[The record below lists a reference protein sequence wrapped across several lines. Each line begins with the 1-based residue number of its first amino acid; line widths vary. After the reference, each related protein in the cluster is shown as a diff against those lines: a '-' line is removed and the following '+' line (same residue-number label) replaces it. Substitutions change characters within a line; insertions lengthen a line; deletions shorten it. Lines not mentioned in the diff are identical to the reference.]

1 VTVTRLEVQRPSQ
14 PPAGRHARVEEEPGP
29 RQDPQGKRLSR
40 TARHAAAEDAKLLAA
55 LRLLFSNPHPIG
67 TQRFATVSSGTSF
80 AQVAGAI
87 LQKQARVQN
96 PDKDEVQVLPALGS
110 TCGRRGPYPT
120 VLGRPAPDTEAHF
133 SLGPMSRSL
142 HRALKQHA
150 AAVRAS
156 RTNGFALV
164 G

>member
-96 PDKDEVQVLPALGS
+96 PDKTHMAG
-110 TCGRRGPYPT
+110 GRHEG
-120 VLGRPAPDTEAHF
+120 
-133 SLGPMSRSL
+133 
-142 HRALKQHA
+142 
-150 AAVRAS
+150 
-156 RTNGFALV
+156 
-164 G
+164 